1 MHWLRRFHF
10 PLPLT
15 LVLVCILP
23 AFFPGGEA
31 GAAIAA
37 DSVGTEYRAGV
48 RYLVHEVRSGETLFS
63 LSRKYGVTVDEI
75 RDGNS
80 GLGESLRVGSRVL
93 IPRGRG
99 QQVAQESP
107 GDIYHTVQASETLY
121 SISRK
126 YGVSLENLKSWNR
139 LTDNNLA
146 VGTRLIVG
154 RRGDSAAPAPSAT
167 GSNNAAGR
175 KIHRVEA
182 GQTMFSISRMYG
194 ISTDELRVWNGL
206 SDMNLRVG
214 QELLVSAPGTGSDA
228 QPSSSMLPSGTTG
241 SRPAAE
247 TTAPPEALRSERSAE
262 AEQVVREAPKSSEKV
277 VEKGLAEV
285 IENDTDTRKYLALH
299 RSAPVGTIMQIRNE
313 MNNQIVFVRVVGTIP
328 DAGDNRRILVRISQK
343 AFERLGAV
351 DARFPVEISYM
362 P

>member
-1 MHWLRRFHF
+1 ML
-10 PLPLT
+10 L
-15 LVLVCILP
+15 LVCVLS
-23 AFFPGGEA
+23 AFFPGSEA
-31 GAAIAA
+31 GAAVAA
-37 DSVGTEYRAGV
+37 DSVGMEYRAGV
-48 RYLVHEVRSGETLFS
+48 QYLVHEVRSGETLFS
-63 LSRKYGVTVDEI
+63 LSRKYGVTVGEI
-75 RDGNS
+75 RNSNS
-80 GLGESLRVGSRVL
+80 GLGESLRVGSRLL

-99 QQVAQESP
+99 QQTVQESP
-107 GDIYHTVQASETLY
+107 GDTYHTVQASETLY

-154 RRGDSAAPAPSAT
+154 RGGDSTPPASAT
-167 GSNNAAGR
+167 AGPNSVAGR

-182 GQTMFSISRMYG
+182 GQTLFSISRMYG
-194 ISTDELRVWNGL
+194 ISTDELRTWNGL

-214 QELLVSAPGTGSDA
+214 QELIVSAPGIVSEA

-247 TTAPPEALRSERSAE
+247 TTAPPETPRNERSAE
-262 AEQVVREAPKSSEKV
+262 AEQIVREAPKSSEKV